1 MDTLP
6 YQAHIAERMNI
17 DTETPISSNAVFYQ
31 TENGYWIAWQPEI
44 AAVLPPDLPADEPCD
59 WAEGAESLVD
69 LVSLIESGDYEA
81 LLADDAANADD
92 PPHAHGCSCGCAHD

>member
-31 TENGYWIAWQPEI
+31 TENGYWIAWHDDI
-44 AAVLPPDLPADEPCD
+44 AAVLPPYLTDNEPCD
-59 WAEGAESLVD
+59 WVEGADSLVE
-69 LVSLIESGDYEA
+69 LVSLIESGDYEQ
-81 LLADDAANADD
+81 LLEQEDDA
-92 PPHAHGCSCGCAHD
+92 HEHHGCGCGCQH